1 MYSKWITIVTFLT
14 ILMIVIRTV
23 LYPIFLYQK
32 PPVSTLLPLL
42 QLCCVTSARVLLLL
56 TGGKHNALRHRHS

>member
-1 MYSKWITIVTFLT
+1 
-14 ILMIVIRTV
+14 MIVIRTV

-42 QLCCVTSARVLLLL
+42 QLYGVTNARVFVPL